1 MSPQEVASAIRFGRH
16 VAKATGS
23 ETLANYS
30 HNGIGTK
37 ACLNFFSRLAIY
49 SVHPAPADAS
59 AGGGAAL
66 TSTLLLLDVA
76 DKHGDG
82 VCKQALQIVWQG
94 VVDQEKLPPA
104 QQEDAR
110 RLCAQLSYLPPAR
123 RRSTNM
129 FYNQCLSRSQ
139 PARQPRDY
147 QFTIFYKFKDFKF
160 IIYYLID
167 HFKSNSIN
175 LF

>member
-94 VVDQEKLPPA
+94 VADQEKLPPA

-123 RRSTNM
+123 RTVEGALHE
-129 FYNQCLSRSQ
+129 FG
-139 PARQPRDY
+139 ARCHAARGHARGAPRGADLKRPRPRL
-147 QFTIFYKFKDFKF
+147 TRAPPPPCA
-160 IIYYLID
+160 
-167 HFKSNSIN
+167 
-175 LF
+175 